1 MRKVFNNLAV
11 LMATLHASGANLN
24 IAQAA
29 GVELPKVK
37 KPRFVAGDHFYNH
50 LSFKR
55 VNGKWRVKR

>member
-1 MRKVFNNLAV
+1 MRKQFNKV
-11 LMATLHASGANLN
+11 ATLLATMSASGANLQT
-24 IAQAA
+24 AMEA
-29 GVELPKVK
+29 GVEMPKQS